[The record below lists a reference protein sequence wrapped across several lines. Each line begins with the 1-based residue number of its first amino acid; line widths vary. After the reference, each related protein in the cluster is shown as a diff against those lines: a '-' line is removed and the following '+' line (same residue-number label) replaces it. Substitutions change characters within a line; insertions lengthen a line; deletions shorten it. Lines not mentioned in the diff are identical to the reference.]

1 MELRNYMQEKLV
13 DKFVIHKPT
22 VQQESGAGEFMPTTV
37 DLSPSVSTLTLS
49 KAMCGPA
56 VVRLSW
62 MPVLSVAS
70 HALGSAQHQENHAL
84 QSIPTTAVQS
94 TTTIHRLPHR
104 SR

>member
-1 MELRNYMQEKLV
+1 MQEKLV

-37 DLSPSVSTLTLS
+37 DLSPSASTLTQS
-49 KAMCGPA
+49 KAVSGPA
-56 VVRLSW
+56 VVHLSW

-70 HALGSAQHQENHAL
+70 HALGSAQHQEKRAWEF
-84 QSIPTTAVQS
+84 IPTTAVQS
-94 TTTIHRLPHR
+94 TTPIHRLPHR